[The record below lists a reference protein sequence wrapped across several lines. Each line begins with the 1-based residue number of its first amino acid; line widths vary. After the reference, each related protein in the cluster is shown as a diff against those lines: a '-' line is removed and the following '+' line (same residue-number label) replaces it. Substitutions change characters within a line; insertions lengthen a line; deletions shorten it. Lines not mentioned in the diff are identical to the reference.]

1 MRRAAAFA
9 LFVVLGGARA
19 LHAQL
24 PEIRGYYLNV
34 PTWSDST
41 AFATGGFGDLN
52 RLRLMTGIRHADF
65 ALDVAYEQLLGL
77 TQRAG
82 GNPVAVFGGVVPGGG
97 EWLPLE
103 WTIES
108 SDHVSWR
115 HRFDRVSLSW
125 TPGRT
130 ARAVAGRQAISW
142 ATTLYLTPADPFVP
156 FDPSDPFREY
166 RAGVDAIRLQLFPGP
181 LSDIDL
187 VVRVAEY
194 SIGRTVTALARGRT
208 VWRSWELS
216 GWLGVLHDEAAL
228 AVGATGALGG
238 VAVRGEAELRES
250 GDDLVFRGTVG
261 LDGRAQAFDRD
272 LYYVFEY
279 QRDGF
284 GAAGPEELTRVV
296 ASDAFARGE
305 LQVLGRDELMA
316 QGSYQLHPLWT
327 LTLLAL
333 TNLDDPSLLLTPGV
347 SHSLTDELTAS
358 GGLFLGFGADTPT
371 RDVPLPSEYGLV
383 PAFVYLS
390 VTVFF

>member
-1 MRRAAAFA
+1 MRRPAAFA
-9 LFVVLGGARA
+9 LFAVLSGPCVA
-19 LHAQL
+19 HAQL

-41 AFATGGFGDLN
+41 SFAVGGFGDLN
-52 RLRLMTGIRHADF
+52 RLRLMTGPRHAAF
-65 ALDVAYEQLLGL
+65 TLDVAYEQLLGL

-82 GNPVAVFGGVVPGGG
+82 GDPVSVFGGVVPGGG

-108 SDHVSWR
+108 GDHVSWR
-115 HRFDRVSLSW
+115 HRFDRLSLSW
-125 TPGRT
+125 TSGP
-130 ARAVAGRQAISW
+130 AAQVVAGRQAISW
-142 ATTLYLTPADPFVP
+142 ATTLFLTPADPFVP

-166 RAGVDAIRLQLFPGP
+166 RAGVDAVRLQLFPGP

-187 VVRVAEY
+187 VVRTADY
-194 SIGRTVTALARGRT
+194 PIGETLTALARGRT

-216 GWLGVLHDEAAL
+216 GWLGILHDEAAL
-228 AVGATGALGG
+228 AVGAAGALGG

-261 LDGRAQAFDRD
+261 IDGRVQAFDRD

-279 QRDGF
+279 QRDGL
-284 GAAGPEELTRVV
+284 GASSSEELIQVA

-305 LQVLGRDELMA
+305 LQVLGRDELVG
-316 QGSYQLHPLWT
+316 QGSYQVHPLWT
-327 LTLLAL
+327 LSLLAL

-347 SHSLTDELTAS
+347 SHSLSDEVTAS

-371 RDVPLPSEYGLV
+371 ADAPVPSEYGLV
-383 PAFVYLS
+383 PTFVYLS
-390 VTVFF
+390 ITIFF